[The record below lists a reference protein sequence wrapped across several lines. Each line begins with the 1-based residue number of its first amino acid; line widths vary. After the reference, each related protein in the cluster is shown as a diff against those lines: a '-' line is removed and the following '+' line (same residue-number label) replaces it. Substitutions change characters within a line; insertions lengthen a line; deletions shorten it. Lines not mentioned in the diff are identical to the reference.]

1 MLKLEKIKGRQIW
14 LNSVV
19 GKFWIRSN
27 CRKSQCGFVD
37 VSRCLQCPH
46 FLGVKVGDRKIYVFC
61 EKMSPNLPKNM
72 KDRLVKVKN
81 IQKLK
86 SLYDNVKFKLLKR
99 RG

>member
-1 MLKLEKIKGRQIW
+1 VVLVEKIKGRQIW
-14 LNSVV
+14 FNSVAN
-19 GKFWIRSN
+19 KFWIRSD
-27 CRKSQCGFVD
+27 CRKSQRGFVD
-37 VSRCLQCPH
+37 VSTCLQCPH

-61 EKMSPNLPKNM
+61 GKLSPNLPKNV

-81 IQKLK
+81 IRKLK